1 MHAPTSLVSSL
12 ELHAPNHAP
21 GGKAVPCLAVSS
33 RPGRQ
38 ILRGQAG
45 PPSPGRSSSPMRCWQ
60 PASTRSAAMRTRSGR
75 CVSDSPLAWD
85 VCTSCEPRGEPPR
98 PPARRAPRLCPAQM
112 RKWSCRSEGAEMRAR
127 RRRTSAEMNVGAD
140 ETETGGIAAAA
151 ARAPAR
157 GLRHRASAIFAEPP
171 RAPLGPGPSGL
182 PRINLTWC

>member
-21 GGKAVPCLAVSS
+21 GGKAVPCLAASS

-45 PPSPGRSSSPMRCWQ
+45 PPSPGRSSSPMRCWL

-75 CVSDSPLAWD
+75 CASDSPLAWD

-98 PPARRAPRLCPAQM
+98 PPARRAPRLCPAPM
-112 RKWSCRSEGAEMRAR
+112 RKWSCRSEGAGTRAR
-127 RRRTSAEMNVGAD
+127 RRRTNVVMNVDVD
-140 ETETGGIAAAA
+140 ETETGGIAGAA
-151 ARAPAR
+151 ARGPAH
-157 GLRHRASAIFAEPP
+157 GPLRRVRAIFAEPP
-171 RAPLGPGPSGL
+171 RAPPGHGPSGM